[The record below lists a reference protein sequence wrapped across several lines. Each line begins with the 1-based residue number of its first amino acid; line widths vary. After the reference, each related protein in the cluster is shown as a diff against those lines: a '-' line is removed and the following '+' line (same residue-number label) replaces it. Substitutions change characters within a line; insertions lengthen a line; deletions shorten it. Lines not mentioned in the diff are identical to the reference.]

1 MIWLVSGGRKFA
13 SPVFVHNNLDRVA
26 HQYGLPDLVVHGGAR
41 GVDGVAENWAKLNNV
56 PTSVYMADWE
66 EYGRAAGPIRNSE
79 MLEAH
84 PDIDLGLFFP
94 SGLSRKSSPGTYDML
109 DKARAVGIK
118 PIVFNAE
125 SYI

>member
-1 MIWLVSGGRKFA
+1 MIWLVSGERKFA
-13 SPVFVHNNLDRVA
+13 SPVFIHNNMDRVA
-26 HQYGLPDLVVHGGAR
+26 DQYGLPELIVHGGAQ
-41 GVDGVAENWAKLNNV
+41 GADGVAENWAKLNNV
-56 PTSVYMADWE
+56 PTSVHKADWDT
-66 EYGRAAGPIRNSE
+66 YGRAAGPIRNSE

-109 DKARAVGIK
+109 DKAKAVGIK

-125 SYI
+125 SHI